1 MIAPELEQLTRMFDQ
16 ATAPTFFLFAI
27 AAIVDRMNTRLAE
40 VTSAMRGM
48 VAEGKTDSP
57 LHRLYQDRA
66 KLLRRGIHDAL
77 IGAILT
83 VVLLVELFVAAYL
96 HERHAYG
103 AGILFLLSAFML
115 GAGLWRF
122 AQEARLALREP
133 DVTGTA

>member
-48 VAEGKTDSP
+48 VAEGKKDSP

-66 KLLRRGIHDAL
+66 KLLRRGRPLVSVPSASFSAAL
-77 IGAILT
+77 AN
-83 VVLLVELFVAAYL
+83 A
-96 HERHAYG
+96 HAH
-103 AGILFLLSAFML
+103 SA
-115 GAGLWRF
+115 R
-122 AQEARLALREP
+122 R
-133 DVTGTA
+133 